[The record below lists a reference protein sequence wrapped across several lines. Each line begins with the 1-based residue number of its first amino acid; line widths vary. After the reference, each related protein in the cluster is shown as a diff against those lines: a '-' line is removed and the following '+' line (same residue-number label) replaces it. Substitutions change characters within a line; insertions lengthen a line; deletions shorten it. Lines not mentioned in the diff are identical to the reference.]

1 LRRPKRF
8 VFTINKPL
16 HRHTSLFITMLN
28 TCVQVEQILDQRKSA
43 EDGETSEYKI
53 RWKRPG
59 PKEDTWEPEAI
70 LECPQLL
77 QAFWDS
83 RRKLLDGGL
92 KKYSSSSSSSS
103 EGDVQVPESCA

>member
-1 LRRPKRF
+1 
-8 VFTINKPL
+8 
-16 HRHTSLFITMLN
+16 MLS
-28 TCVQVEQILDQRKSA
+28 TCVQVEQILDTRKSA
-43 EDGETSEYKI
+43 DDGKKSVYKI

-77 QAFWDS
+77 QVFWDS

-92 KKYSSSSSSSS
+92 KKCSNSSSSN
-103 EGDVQVPESCA
+103 EGDVHVPESCA

>member
-1 LRRPKRF
+1 
-8 VFTINKPL
+8 
-16 HRHTSLFITMLN
+16 MLN